1 MPALYTRLRPM
12 EEGWSKPHPDDLV
25 EKLFMA
31 TFAAF
36 KFPDRERL
44 HLSCGVQLCT
54 ADCPDV
60 DCDTETPFVLGAER
74 HLARIEVFNSLT
86 VTAPKIDLDR
96 MRALSLGAG
105 APGTTSANGGAAVGG
120 VGAGLANVT
129 VEEYGQ
135 QRVRSVHGGDGILCM
150 STSRLAL
157 AFCVLG
163 LIFLVAVVVAVYCL
177 LRARQRRF
185 VGGFGSAGS
194 SGGFRGSSAV
204 GCMAV
209 VGRPG
214 TVHSGRR
221 LTHLRAA
228 TGMATGATTT
238 TGSTSIFSSR

>member
-1 MPALYTRLRPM
+1 MPALFTRLRPM
-12 EEGWSKPHPDDLV
+12 EEGWSKPHADDLV
-25 EKLFMA
+25 EKLFTA

-44 HLSCGVQLCT
+44 HLSCGVQLCRG
-54 ADCPDV
+54 ACPAV
-60 DCDTETPFVLGAER
+60 DCATEAPFVLGVDG

-105 APGTTSANGGAAVGG
+105 SGGGGNSGAPATVAGGM
-120 VGAGLANVT
+120 GLANVT
-129 VEEYGQ
+129 TADEYPPRL
-135 QRVRSVHGGDGILCM
+135 RVRSPGDGILCM

-177 LRARQRRF
+177 LRARTRRYGGGTF
-185 VGGFGSAGS
+185 SGFGVSGS
-194 SGGFRGSSAV
+194 GSGTGGGSGGGD
-204 GCMAV
+204 GL
-209 VGRPG
+209 VGRG
-214 TVHSGRR
+214 LHGGRLHMR
-221 LTHLRAA
+221 T
-228 TGMATGATTT
+228 TTTTT